1 MESLI
6 TSFLLQSAKT
16 TLPYIGTF
24 YHQWTSSKLDVVNK
38 QILPPVRELIFH
50 ESSDSDAGN
59 LVNFISR
66 KQHIQLTEAKTE
78 LDKYCNYWKDKLNRG
93 DSLNFETIGL
103 LRRNEEGLI
112 YFQSERSNQ
121 FLQPVSAERV
131 LHENAAHNVLVGDK
145 ETTSTLM
152 NQYYS
157 GEIVLE
163 KSHWG
168 TWAIILLAIAASV
181 LFFHFNTHSFS
192 TSGVGNE
199 KHLAIPESPVT
210 HDVIQN
216 K

>member
-38 QILPPVRELIFH
+38 QILPPGRELIFH

-66 KQHIQLTEAKTE
+66 KQHIQLSEAKTE

-112 YFQSERSNQ
+112 YFQPERSNQ
-121 FLQPVSAERV
+121 FLQPV
-131 LHENAAHNVLVGDK
+131 
-145 ETTSTLM
+145 
-152 NQYYS
+152 
-157 GEIVLE
+157 
-163 KSHWG
+163 
-168 TWAIILLAIAASV
+168 
-181 LFFHFNTHSFS
+181 
-192 TSGVGNE
+192 
-199 KHLAIPESPVT
+199 
-210 HDVIQN
+210 
-216 K
+216 